1 MCEVWLRMGA
11 YLTRTLVKIFFN
23 LVALF
28 PLSWARSVGKCI
40 AWFHYISESRTFL
53 IVRANVQLCFENF
66 SEKEKMQLVKDSLS
80 HTAQTMMEAPAVWLA
95 DIKRTNNW
103 ILAVENEQLL
113 DGALSAGNGVIVLL
127 PHQGNWEM
135 YNVYTAARNRPMTA
149 LYKPPDLDFLKP
161 LMLEVRMK
169 YGNELVPT
177 NIKGISTLY
186 KRLKS
191 GRQVTILPDQVP
203 ATGRFAPFFGELA
216 LTDILISRLLKKTGA
231 TVICCV
237 VVRQDRGFTVRFS
250 EVDKNIYAEDIDK
263 SLVAMNKT
271 IEASVM
277 SELDQ
282 YQWPYKRYKERPPG
296 LPKIYSFLDKKIHP

>member
-1 MCEVWLRMGA
+1 MGT
-11 YLTRTLVKIFFN
+11 YLTKTIVKNLFTLI
-23 LVALF
+23 ALL
-28 PLSWARSVGKCI
+28 PLSWTRSLGKCI
-40 AWFHYISESRTFL
+40 AWLHCIFKSRSFL
-53 IVRANVQLCFENF
+53 IAQANVQFCFENL
-66 SEKEKMQLVKDSLS
+66 SETEKKQLVEGSIK

-95 DIKRTNNW
+95 DLKRTNKW
-103 ILAVENEQLL
+103 ILAVENEHLL
-113 DGALSAGNGVIVLL
+113 DGALATGKGVVVIL

-177 NIKGISTLY
+177 NIKGITTLY

-191 GRQVTILPDQVP
+191 GGQVTILPDQVP

-231 TVICCV
+231 AVICCV
-237 VVRQDRGFTVRFS
+237 VVRQDKGFTVRFS
-250 EVDKNIYAEDIDK
+250 EVDENIYAEDVDE
-263 SLVAMNKT
+263 SLAAMNKT
-271 IEASVM
+271 IEQSVM
-277 SELDQ
+277 PELDQ
-282 YQWPYKRYKERPPG
+282 YQWSYKRYKERPSG
-296 LPKIYSFLDKKIHP
+296 LQKIYSFLDKRIHP